1 MPTYLMELKE
11 RFKKCLSKMT
21 KSKGSKQ
28 DDFQFIS
35 EKPKDGDLLF
45 GHKEIVTALNKVIK
59 KSPESFTIGLYGD
72 WGSGK
77 SSIAETL
84 QSDLKK
90 QNIPLMIFDV
100 WKHEGD
106 ALRRTFIKE
115 THHFFKNHE
124 TWKSKYR
131 GTDDLLD
138 DLSKSLK
145 GSTRKPLNLVQL
157 IKGVI
162 LLPLS
167 FLILILL
174 TWVFTDKILKL
185 DYFQKADI
193 AGALTAFLTLFPVA
207 FLFKFVIKFIENIK
221 GDKVEYFQEK
231 IQDPIEFENKFKQ
244 LIKSLNKD
252 VQKVVFVFD
261 NLDRVSGEKAVQ
273 IMSTIK
279 TFLDPI
285 DKSIKDKN
293 IVFLI
298 PCDETAIKRHLR
310 KTLNY
315 SKDFRGDD
323 YHRYAGE
330 YLRKFFNTIIW
341 IPEFYINELEELA
354 VDKLKETKI
363 DDFQNDELSA
373 LIVLVFD
380 KNPRQIIQFIN
391 ILISNYLLIK
401 ERPIEDFSLKDD
413 IAKLAKYLLLI
424 QKFPDILDVYKNS
437 LSYDLDSLPPEL
449 NEEIG
454 GEKRFSEKRV
464 SEFYNFLK
472 LTEHVKIESLD
483 LFFKLRRSDFENKL
497 ENSVRLIKLIETNR
511 VNDILKLDESKIN
524 QETDKLLINDFDFVK
539 NFDLE
544 NKQHELSEIVIEK
557 MRKMANPIL
566 LAKFVDGLLHLIK
579 YKGIELQPKAYRMI
593 YNKLKQNENNISDI
607 TPNLLLEECYSKIG
621 NKTEREKFRKIISK
635 KHVEDFVNAHNINS

>member
-1 MPTYLMELKE
+1 MELKE
-11 RFKKCLSKMT
+11 RFKKCLNRMS
-21 KSKGSKQ
+21 KSKGTKQ

-35 EKPKDGDLLF
+35 EKPQDGDLLF
-45 GHKEIVTALNKVIK
+45 GHKEIVTALEKVIK

-84 QSDLKK
+84 QSDLEK

-106 ALRRTFIKE
+106 ALRRTFIRE
-115 THHFFKNHE
+115 THHFFKNHK
-124 TWKSKYR
+124 TWQSKYK
-131 GTDDLLD
+131 GKDELLD
-138 DLSKSLK
+138 DLSKTKKGITRTPLSL
-145 GSTRKPLNLVQL
+145 LQL

-162 LLPLS
+162 VFPLS
-167 FLILILL
+167 ILVLGIIGWLI
-174 TWVFTDKILKL
+174 TDKLLGL
-185 DYFQKADI
+185 DYFQKDDI
-193 AGALTAFLTLFPVA
+193 PAVITTFLGLFPVA
-207 FLFKFVIKFIENIK
+207 FLFKFAQKLIEDVK
-221 GDKVEYFQEK
+221 GDKVEYIQEK
-231 IQDPIEFENKFKQ
+231 IQDPIEFENKFKK

-252 VQKVVFVFD
+252 VNKVVFVFD
-261 NLDRVSGEKAVQ
+261 NLDRVSGEKAIQ

-354 VDKLKETKI
+354 VKKLNETKI

-401 ERPIEDFSLKDD
+401 ERPIEGFSLKED

-424 QKFPDILDVYKNS
+424 QKFPDIMDVYKSTLN
-437 LSYDLDSLPPEL
+437 YDLDSLPPEL
-449 NEEIG
+449 NEELA
-454 GEKRFSEKRV
+454 GEPRFSQKRI
-464 SEFYNFLK
+464 SEFYSFLK
-472 LTEHVKIESLD
+472 LTEHVKIESLN

-497 ENSVRLIKLIETNR
+497 ENSVKLIKLIETNR
-511 VNDILKLDESKIN
+511 VKDILKIDESKIKD
-524 QETDKLLINDFDFVK
+524 EIDKLLINDFEFIK

-544 NKQHELSEIVIEK
+544 NKQHELSQIVMEK
-557 MRKMANPIL
+557 MRKMTNPIL
-566 LAKFVDGLLHLIK
+566 LAKFVDGLLHLLK
-579 YKGIELQPKAYRMI
+579 YKEIELKPMAYKMI

-607 TPNLLLEECYSKIG
+607 TPKLLVDECYSKIV
-621 NKTEREKFRKIISK
+621 NKNEKEKFRKIISEK
-635 KHVEDFVNAHNINS
+635 YIEDFINAHNTK

>member
-1 MPTYLMELKE
+1 MELKE
-11 RFKKCLSKMT
+11 RFKKCLQRMS
-21 KSKGSKQ
+21 KSKDLKN
-28 DDFQFIS
+28 DTFQFIS

-45 GHKEIVTALNKVIK
+45 GHREIVTALEKVIK

-90 QNIPLMIFDV
+90 HNIPLMIFDV

-106 ALRRTFIKE
+106 ALRRTFISE

-124 TWKSKYR
+124 KWKSKYK
-131 GTDDLLD
+131 GEDDILD
-138 DLSKSLK
+138 ELTKSKKGIKRNSLK
-145 GSTRKPLNLVQL
+145 FTQLLKGAILFPVTIFIIGLLVW
-157 IKGVI
+157 
-162 LLPLS
+162 
-167 FLILILL
+167 FL
-174 TWVFTDKILKL
+174 TDKILGL
-185 DYFQKADI
+185 DYFQRDDI
-193 AGALTAFLTLFPVA
+193 PGAITTFLGLFSVSY
-207 FLFKFVIKFIENIK
+207 LFKYAEKFIENIK
-221 GDKVEYFQEK
+221 GDKEEFIQEK
-231 IQDPIEFENKFKQ
+231 LQDPIEFEDKFKQ
-244 LIKSLNKD
+244 LIKNLNKD
-252 VQKVVFVFD
+252 INKVVFVFD

-279 TFLDPI
+279 TFLDPV

-293 IVFLI
+293 IVFLV

-310 KTLNY
+310 NTLNY
-315 SKDFRGDD
+315 SKDFSGDD

-354 VDKLKETKI
+354 VSKLEDTKI
-363 DDFQNDELSA
+363 DDFKNDELSA

-401 ERPIEDFSLKDD
+401 ERPIEGFSLKDD

-424 QKFPDILDVYKNS
+424 QKFPDIMDVYKSS
-437 LSYDLDSLPPEL
+437 LNYELETLPAEL
-449 NEEIG
+449 NDEIEG
-454 GEKRFSEKRV
+454 VKRFSKKRV

-511 VNDILKLDESKIN
+511 IKDILSLDESKITD
-524 QETDKLLINDFDFVK
+524 ETDNLLVNDFEFIK
-539 NFDLE
+539 KFNLE

-557 MRKMANPIL
+557 MRKISNPIL
-566 LAKFVDGLLHLIK
+566 LAKFVDGLLHLVKNKEIV
-579 YKGIELQPKAYRMI
+579 LQNKAYRMI

-607 TPNLLLEECYSKIG
+607 TPNLLIDECYDKIG
-621 NKTEREKFRKIISK
+621 NKVEKEKFRKIISK
-635 KHVEDFVNAHNINS
+635 KYIEDFVNAHNKN

>member
-1 MPTYLMELKE
+1 M
-11 RFKKCLSKMT
+11 S
-21 KSKGSKQ
+21 KSKNVIH

-35 EKPKDGDLLF
+35 EKPKDGGLLF
-45 GHKEIVTALNKVIK
+45 GHKEIVITLDKVIK

-84 QSDLKK
+84 QTDLEK

-106 ALRRTFIKE
+106 ALRRTFIRE
-115 THHFFKNHE
+115 THSFFKNHE
-124 TWKSKYR
+124 KWKSKYK

-145 GSTRKPLNLVQL
+145 GTTRKPLNFIQL

-167 FLILILL
+167 FLILAIL

-185 DYFQKADI
+185 DYFQKDDI
-193 AGALTAFLTLFPVA
+193 AGALTVFLGLFPVA
-207 FLFKFVIKFIENIK
+207 FLFKFAIKFIEDIK
-221 GDKVEYFQEK
+221 GDKVEYIQGK

-252 VQKVVFVFD
+252 IQKVVFVFD

-293 IVFLI
+293 IVFLV
-298 PCDETAIKRHLR
+298 PCDESAIKRHLR

-354 VDKLKETKI
+354 VKKLEDTKI
-363 DDFQNDELSA
+363 DDFKNDELSA

-401 ERPIEDFSLKDD
+401 ERPIEGISLKED

-424 QKFPDILDVYKNS
+424 QKFPDIMDVYKHT
-437 LSYDLDSLPPEL
+437 LSYDLESLPPEL
-449 NEEIG
+449 NEEIE

-464 SEFYNFLK
+464 SEFYSFLK

-511 VNDILKLDESKIN
+511 INHIVKLDESSIN
-524 QETDKLLINDFDFVK
+524 EETDKLLINDFEFVK
-539 NFDLE
+539 KFNLE
-544 NKQHELSEIVIEK
+544 NKQHELSEIIIEK
-557 MRKMANPIL
+557 MRKMSNPIL
-566 LAKFVDGLLHLIK
+566 LAKFIDGLLHLLK
-579 YKGIELQPKAYRMI
+579 HKEIELLPKAYRMI
-593 YNKLKQNENNISDI
+593 YSKLKQHENNISDI
-607 TPNLLLEECYSKIG
+607 SSKLLIEECYNKIG
-621 NKTEREKFRKIISK
+621 NKTEKEKLRKVISR
-635 KHVEDFVNAHNINS
+635 KHIEDFVNAHNIK

>member
-1 MPTYLMELKE
+1 MELKE
-11 RFKKCLSKMT
+11 RFKKCLNRMSKT
-21 KSKGSKQ
+21 KNTKQ
-28 DDFQFIS
+28 IDFQFIS

-45 GHKEIVTALNKVIK
+45 GHKEIVIALNKVIN

-84 QSDLKK
+84 QSNLLK

-106 ALRRTFIKE
+106 ALRRTFIRE
-115 THHFFKNHE
+115 AHNFFRNHKK
-124 TWKSKYR
+124 WKSKYK
-131 GTDDLLD
+131 GTDELLD
-138 DLSKSLK
+138 DLSKLVK
-145 GSTRKPLNLVQL
+145 GTTRKPLNFIQL
-157 IKGVI
+157 MKGVL

-167 FLILILL
+167 FLILALL
-174 TWVFTDKILKL
+174 TWIFTDKILNL
-185 DYFQKADI
+185 DYFQKTDI
-193 AGALTAFLTLFPVA
+193 AGALTTFLALFPVA
-207 FLFKFVIKFIENIK
+207 FLFKFAIKFIENIK

-231 IQDPIEFENKFKQ
+231 IQDPIEFENKFKE

-252 VQKVVFVFD
+252 IQKVVFVFD
-261 NLDRVSGEKAVQ
+261 NLDRVSGKKAVQ

-285 DKSIKDKN
+285 DKSIEDKN

-315 SKDFRGDD
+315 SKDFKGED
-323 YHRYAGE
+323 YHRYASE

-341 IPEFYINELEELA
+341 IPELYINELEEFA
-354 VDKLKETKI
+354 VEKLEDTKI
-363 DDFQNDELSA
+363 EDFKNDELSA
-373 LIVLVFD
+373 LIVLIFD

-401 ERPIEDFSLKDD
+401 ERPIEGFSLKED

-424 QKFPDILDVYKNS
+424 QKFPDIMDIYKHT
-437 LSYDLDSLPPEL
+437 LSYDIESLPPEL
-449 NEEIG
+449 NEEIE
-454 GEKRFSEKRV
+454 GEKRFSQKRV
-464 SEFYNFLK
+464 SEFYSFLK

-511 VNDILKLDESKIN
+511 VSDIIKLDESSIN
-524 QETDKLLINDFDFVK
+524 EETDKLLTNDFEFIK
-539 NFDLE
+539 KFNLE
-544 NKQHELSEIVIEK
+544 NKQHELSEIIIEK
-557 MRKMANPIL
+557 MRKMSNPIL
-566 LAKFVDGLLHLIK
+566 LAKFIDGLLHLLK
-579 YKGIELQPKAYRMI
+579 HKEMELLPKAYRMI
-593 YNKLKQNENNISDI
+593 YNKLKQHENNISDI
-607 TPNLLLEECYSKIG
+607 NPKLLIEECYNKIG
-621 NKTEREKFRKIISK
+621 NKIEKEKLRKVISK
-635 KHVEDFVNAHNINS
+635 KHVEDFVNAHNQK

>member
-1 MPTYLMELKE
+1 M
-11 RFKKCLSKMT
+11 RSK
-21 KSKGSKQ
+21 SNNIKQ

-35 EKPKDGDLLF
+35 EKAKDGGLLF
-45 GHKEIVTALNKVIK
+45 GHKEIVITLNKVILN
-59 KSPESFTIGLYGD
+59 SPESFTIGLYGD

-106 ALRRTFIKE
+106 ALRRTFIRE
-115 THHFFKNHE
+115 THHFFKSDE
-124 TWKSKYR
+124 TWKSKYN
-131 GTDDLLD
+131 GKDDLLD
-138 DLSKSLK
+138 DLSKSIKGTKRIQLPFLQLLK
-145 GSTRKPLNLVQL
+145 GA
-157 IKGVI
+157 I
-162 LLPLS
+162 LLPIS
-167 FLILILL
+167 ILVIGLAVWLL
-174 TWVFTDKILKL
+174 TDKILDL
-185 DYFQKADI
+185 DYFQKDDI
-193 AGALTAFLTLFPVA
+193 PGAVTTFLGLFSVS
-207 FLFKFVIKFIENIK
+207 FLFKYAEKFIENIK
-221 GDKVEYFQEK
+221 GDKEEYIQDK
-231 IQDPIEFENKFKQ
+231 IQDPIEFESRFKD
-244 LIKSLNKD
+244 LIKNLNKD
-252 VQKVVFVFD
+252 VSKVVFVFD

-315 SKDFRGDD
+315 SKDFRGED

-341 IPEFYINELEELA
+341 IPELYINELEKFA
-354 VDKLKETKI
+354 VSKLEDTKI
-363 DDFQNDELSA
+363 EDFKNDELSA
-373 LIVLVFD
+373 LIVLIFD

-401 ERPIEDFSLKDD
+401 ERPIEGFSLEED

-424 QKFPDILDVYKNS
+424 QKFPDIIDVYKHT
-437 LSYDLDSLPPEL
+437 LSYDLESVPNELYEDSSL
-449 NEEIG
+449 
-454 GEKRFSEKRV
+454 KKRV
-464 SEFYNFLK
+464 SEFYSFLK

-511 VNDILKLDESKIN
+511 VNDIIKLDESKLKE
-524 QETDKLLINDFDFVK
+524 ETDKSLINDFKFIK
-539 NFDLE
+539 NFKLE
-544 NKQHELSEIVIEK
+544 NKEHELSEIVNEK
-557 MRKMANPIL
+557 MRKMNNPIL
-566 LAKFVDGLLHLIK
+566 LAKFIDGLLHLLK
-579 YKGIELQPKAYRMI
+579 HKEIELQPKAYRMI
-593 YNKLKQNENNISDI
+593 YNKLKQHENNISNI
-607 TPNLLLEECYSKIG
+607 SLKLLIDECYSKIG
-621 NKTEREKFRKIISK
+621 NKAEKEKLRKVISK
-635 KHVEDFVNAHNINS
+635 KHIEDFVNAHNIN